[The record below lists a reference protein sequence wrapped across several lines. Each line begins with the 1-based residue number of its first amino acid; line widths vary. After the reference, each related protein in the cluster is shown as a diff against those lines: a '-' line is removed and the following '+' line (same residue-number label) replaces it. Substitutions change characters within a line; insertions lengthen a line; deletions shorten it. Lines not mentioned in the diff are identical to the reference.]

1 MIESCV
7 SAVAIIEIRK
17 ARSALATMHG
27 RKTVGWDEAQ
37 QVIEAVDFTRIPGDS
52 GYLPQVGEE
61 LLSLFGQLLAYSRE
75 EAAVQLEVIR
85 HVKEVVDVYYKM
97 WKEKE
102 VKVVCNM
109 MQDIAQQ
116 QSTPSNVY
124 QSATALVKHIAE
136 QTGQKDNSIS
146 EIPKEVLRLMEKSCQ
161 SKQREHPITKGASR
175 VEVDDGV
182 SSESSNNT
190 SKIEKTAEWYLQKMV
205 ELAGLTTTNND
216 MPESIIE
223 QRLKIEQEIRDR
235 GYEPDIL

>member
-17 ARSALATMHG
+17 ARSDLATKHG
-27 RKTVGWDEAQ
+27 QTVGWDEAK
-37 QVIEAVDFTRIPGDS
+37 QVIEAVDFIRIPGDR

-61 LLSLFGQLLAYSRE
+61 LLSLFGQLLAYSH
-75 EAAVQLEVIR
+75 EAVVQLEVIR
-85 HVKEVVDVYYKM
+85 HVEKVVDAYCEV
-97 WKEKE
+97 WKEEE
-102 VKVVCNM
+102 VRVVCKM
-109 MQDIAQQ
+109 MHDIAQQ
-116 QSTPSNVY
+116 QSTPNNVY
-124 QSATALVKHIAE
+124 QSALALLTHIAQ
-136 QTGQKDNSIS
+136 QTGQKDNGIS
-146 EIPKEVLRLMEKSCQ
+146 EIPKEKLKLMRKSFQ
-161 SKQREHPITKGASR
+161 RKQR
-175 VEVDDGV
+175 VEVDDGD

-190 SKIEKTAEWYLQKMV
+190 SRIEETAEWYLQKME